1 MFLLI
6 DKKANPIFRVDVL
19 SRNNMYNI
27 FKYVLMLCDILLT
40 QKFDGEDGTSTIDV
54 WIRLYYP
61 GNTIALQQG
70 NVATLWEVHQ
80 IDARCIIETFFVDEQ
95 RVVSGVETWCYNM
108 L

>member
-40 QKFDGEDGTSTIDV
+40 QNLME
-54 WIRLYYP
+54 RM
-61 GNTIALQQG
+61 AL
-70 NVATLWEVHQ
+70 VL
-80 IDARCIIETFFVDEQ
+80 
-95 RVVSGVETWCYNM
+95 
-108 L
+108 